1 MRRRQP
7 QSSITM
13 VLPEVGRS
21 FPCAELDRLRRPRGP
36 GHLRAGVPAL
46 GGVRRRHRLPRL
58 PARPAHGIARLA
70 LKVVTTALRGRQKE
84 ELERRQCYRCMI
96 YRLFRFPAR
105 IGRGVVFAVLPLTL
119 ILILVGIRCRQ
130 QLPDRKPRL
139 FCSHNSGTDPEADPG
154 TLT

>member
-1 MRRRQP
+1 
-7 QSSITM
+7 M

-70 LKVVTTALRGRQKE
+70 LQLVATPSRGQKE
-84 ELERRQCYRCMI
+84 EPERRQCFRCMI
-96 YRLFRFPAR
+96 YRLSCFPAR

-119 ILILVGIRCRQ
+119 ILILVGIRRTQ
-130 QLPDRKPRL
+130 QLPDRKSRL
-139 FCSHNSGTDPEADPG
+139 FCSHISETDPEADPG